1 MPEGHDPRAVAN
13 AFIQRSLDEDNP
25 ITPMEVQKLMFFAH
39 GWMLGIHGKPLHY
52 DEWEAWRY
60 GPVLPVI
67 YHNLSYFV
75 ADPVTDTIRFADP
88 QDFDD
93 AESTIIN
100 YIHREYRPI
109 GAIRLSNLTHAKGSP
124 WEQTRKKRWG
134 NNVII
139 PNDLIQRYF
148 HRKAVEAGI
157 LNE

>member
-1 MPEGHDPRAVAN
+1 MFEGHDPRAVAN
-13 AFIQRSLDEDNP
+13 AFIQRSLDEHHP

-75 ADPVTDTIRFADP
+75 ADPVTDIIHFADP
-88 QDFDD
+88 PNLDD
-93 AESTIIN
+93 AETTIID
-100 YIHREYRPI
+100 YIHREYRPV
-109 GAIRLSNLTHAKGSP
+109 GAIRLSQLTHAKGSP
-124 WEQTRKKRWG
+124 WDQTRKKRWG